1 MSDKKNNLMPMM
13 SIIGIVLVVLG
24 HSGYAGTNIAEDYPY
39 LFQWIYNFHMPLF
52 FFISGFLFSLTNES
66 FIEMDK
72 KKLVKKKVQRL
83 LVPYLVLGVVLWGI
97 KYVFSSF
104 ASVNRQFSIT
114 SFFEMFIAPNTEGS
128 TMGYLWYL
136 ITLFMVFVLMA
147 ILPVLHVDMKKSK
160 WCLIV
165 IVTSWLLW
173 QWGGNIDWFNMRA
186 VLWYM
191 PFFVI
196 GIQYKKYEVVVQRII
211 NRGEYF
217 NVSLSIVLS
226 VLFILLPSS
235 TFFAYN
241 VIVALVGIW
250 MTLSI
255 CSSLIKR
262 DWVVN
267 HILSYGRYTYSIYLL
282 SWFGQYATKFIAV
295 NILHLHITICIVLL
309 FFMGLIVPIA
319 TDKAIDRLD
328 NGRKCKWLR
337 LIIGY

>member
-1 MSDKKNNLMPMM
+1 M

-24 HSGYAGTNIAEDYPY
+24 HSGYAGTNIAEDCPC
-39 LFQWIYNFHMPLF
+39 LFKWIYNFHMPLF

-66 FIEMDK
+66 FMQMDK
-72 KKLVKKKVQRL
+72 KKLMKKKLQRL
-83 LVPYLVLGVVLWGI
+83 LVPYLVLGVVLWGV

-104 ASVNRQFSIT
+104 ASVDRQFSIT
-114 SFFEMFIAPNTEGS
+114 SFFEMFVAPSTEGS

-147 ILPVLHVDMKKSK
+147 IFPVLHMDMKRSK

-173 QWGGNIDWFNMRA
+173 QWGGNIDWLNMGA

-196 GIQYKKYEVVVQRII
+196 GILYKKYEVVVQRII
-211 NRGEYF
+211 NRGGYF

-226 VLFILLPSS
+226 VLFIILPSS
-235 TFFAYN
+235 TFFAYK

-267 HILSYGRYTYSIYLL
+267 HILSYGCYTYSIYLL
-282 SWFGQYATKFIAV
+282 SWFGQYATKFVAV
-295 NILHLHITICIVLL
+295 NILHLHIIICIVLL
-309 FFMGLIVPIA
+309 FLMGLIVPIA